1 VTAPAKEIADSG
13 TYTVTEPGIYNLP
26 ADVYHGDPVPG
37 GSLSS
42 TGARKLLPPSCPAKF
57 KQWRDEGEEPN
68 NSFDFGRA
76 AHREVLGD
84 GGDIV
89 VVEGDGKD
97 PNAWRTAN
105 DKAAVQSAH
114 DEGKTPIRPRDAARI
129 TAMADAIRAHR
140 IAGALFRPG
149 SGHAEQSLI
158 WVDQATGVWRR
169 AMLDW
174 LPDDVSASGRLIIP
188 DYKTAD
194 CIDDESIAR
203 SIYQYGY
210 NAQGAWYIDA
220 VKALIT
226 DKVAFVLVFQ
236 EKEPP
241 YLVRV
246 VEIDAPALRIGHAR
260 NRLAIHIYAT
270 CTADDHWPGYGEDID
285 LIALPRWAEVRDTEE
300 YL

>member
-1 VTAPAKEIADSG
+1 MTAPPKEIADAG

-26 ADVYHGDPVPG
+26 VDVYHGDPVPG

-57 KQWRDEGEEPN
+57 KHWLEEGDESNPG
-68 NSFDFGRA
+68 FDFGRA

-105 DKAAVQSAH
+105 DKAAVQAAR
-114 DEGKTPIRPRDAARI
+114 DAGKTPIKPRDGQKV
-129 TAMADAIRAHR
+129 TTMADAIRTHP

-174 LPDDVSASGRLIIP
+174 LPDNVSISGRLIIP

-194 CIDDESIAR
+194 SIDDESISR

-220 VKALIT
+220 ARALVA

-236 EKEPP
+236 EKDPP
-241 YLVRV
+241 FLVRV

-260 NRLAIHIYAT
+260 NRLAIDIYTA
-270 CTADDHWPGYGEDID
+270 CTAANHWPGYGQDID
-285 LIALPRWAEVRDTEE
+285 LISLPRWAEVRDSEE

>member
-1 VTAPAKEIADSG
+1 MTAPAKEIAHPG

-26 ADVYHGDPVPG
+26 VDVYHRDPVPG

-57 KQWRDEGEEPN
+57 KQWHDEGEEF
-68 NSFDFGRA
+68 SQAWDFGRA
-76 AHREVLGD
+76 AHREVLGAGED
-84 GGDIV
+84 TV

-97 PNAWRTAN
+97 PNAWRTDN
-105 DKAAVQSAH
+105 DKAAVQAAR
-114 DEGKTPIRPRDAARI
+114 DAGKTPIKPRDGLKV
-129 TAMADAIRAHR
+129 TAMADAIRAHP

-149 SGHAEQSLI
+149 TGHAEQSLI
-158 WVDQATGVWRR
+158 WFDQATGVPRR
-169 AMLDW
+169 ALLDW
-174 LPDDVSASGRLIIP
+174 LPDDVSSSGRLIIP

-194 CIDDESIAR
+194 SIDDDSISR
-203 SIYQYGY
+203 SIHQYGY
-210 NAQGAWYIDA
+210 HAQGDWYIDA
-220 VKALIT
+220 ARNLIT

-236 EKEPP
+236 EKDPP

-260 NRLAIHIYAT
+260 NRQAIDLYAS
-270 CTADDHWPGYGEDID
+270 CTAADHWPGYGEDID
-285 LIALPRWAEVRDTEE
+285 LIPLPRWAEIRDSEE